1 MATLLPLGTT
11 PVNEGERLVV
21 DFLRRALPDTYLLV
35 ANVEIAHQG
44 RPPYDFDLIV
54 LAPHALYVVEIKQ
67 WRGGI
72 RGDDTLWTV
81 GGGARRP
88 NPFPNANN
96 KARVLKTRLATRQPA
111 ANLWV
116 QAVVAIA
123 DEQGELDIRGA
134 ARPWTRHYT
143 DLPALLA
150 NRDAL
155 PYSTNL
161 RPLRGP
167 LENDLRTICAGRR
180 PGPRRIGDYEV
191 IETLLRRDHVTEY
204 LARNTLHGAG
214 PPARLRVFSYDPY
227 LAEADRNRRM
237 AVIRR
242 EVLALQQ
249 IAPHP
254 NLIAAPDLRSDPL
267 DSNLIFTVSEWT
279 AAGTLRD
286 ELAAV
291 AGPLSPART
300 LALAEG
306 IAAGLAAAH
315 AAGVIHRDLR
325 PEHVLIGLDS
335 APRLMAFDHARLP
348 AAPGETVGPPRPD
361 PDVSRAYLAPELLNP
376 AHTPT
381 PATDL
386 YGLGVILF
394 EMLTGATLF
403 DTPED
408 ALRQN
413 TSAGGPR
420 ALAAIDIPERLNA
433 LVAHLCQPDPA
444 RRPQA
449 ATEVLAELRA
459 LRTPTPPAPE
469 PAPPA
474 PPPADE
480 PEIFQPGNII
490 AHKFQVRRIVAS
502 GGFSTVYQVYDEVL
516 DRVTALKLF
525 KYADVSFEHL
535 KQEALALR
543 DLRHKNVARLL
554 DWGIMPVSRRP
565 YLLSEFVD
573 GEELTAYTRPERQL
587 GPGAAVRAILSL
599 LDTLAYL
606 HGESERLDEL
616 EAASRERDLWPEE
629 GDELQALTA
638 RRQRAIL
645 HRDIKPANLILTADG
660 EVKLVDFNI
669 ATSAGRAG
677 VTQAGTPSYML
688 PEAGL
693 IPWNVDAD
701 LFATGIVLYELI
713 TGHHPYPDRQP
724 SSDAPPTD
732 PTLYAPDLGEAFAAL
747 LRRAVSCDPSTRYHS
762 ARRFQADLAALDGQ
776 YTRPPQPPRP
786 FVDILP
792 DAPPNTNPFVT
803 HLLTLYSQ
811 ARRDNSGTR
820 GLELDARR
828 TYVATRLDRHLQPA
842 VLGGRYQLV
851 IITGN
856 AGDGKTAF
864 IQNLEQQAA
873 NVGAEIARP
882 TRNSSRFA
890 LGGVDFT
897 TNYDGS
903 QDEGAQ
909 RANDAVLREFFA
921 PFADDAPPPSA
932 LATHLIAINTG
943 RLLDFFLDE
952 GQTGTFSRLAGAVNH
967 FFDTAREGAA
977 EPLPD
982 WLCVI
987 DLNYRSVV
995 AADPEQDGRAIFDR
1009 QLDALVQPALW
1020 ASCASCALRDRCFIR
1035 FNRDTLADPVSGPV
1049 ARERLRTL
1057 FEVVHLRR
1065 KLHITMRDMRSA
1077 LSWLLAR
1084 DHSCAD
1090 VAELLANDPDPERYA
1105 RLLFHNAFAADD
1117 GPGEGRGDD
1126 RLVRLL
1132 RQIDPAQVSNPA
1144 DDRALHFGTNPGG
1157 LMAFEQRAEWPTRL
1171 LDELISDP
1179 GGSPD
1184 GRAAGPA
1191 RQRQRHALLR
1201 RRVYF
1206 ERRDDKGW
1214 RAMLPYR
1221 QLEAFQQATRDVGQA
1236 EALKPTL
1243 ARGLSRAEG
1252 AANLDMAARHV
1263 CLRAGRT
1270 DKARVRSFRL
1280 FPIDDFGLSLPANP
1294 NGHFLEYAPDQLLFR
1309 HQPSDPSQH
1318 LVGARPAELVVS
1330 LDVLELLTL
1339 VADGSLPSPDDAGGV
1354 FVNLTIFK
1362 NALAHLP
1369 YRRALL
1375 TRDNRRFY
1383 EVTLVG
1389 PNRARLRAVAPNGE
1403 AT

>member
-1 MATLLPLGTT
+1 M
-11 PVNEGERLVV
+11 V
-21 DFLRRALPDTYLLV
+21 DFLRHALPDTYTLV

-96 KARVLKTRLATRQPA
+96 KARVLKGRLTARQPA
-111 ANLWV
+111 ADLWV

-123 DEQGELDIRGA
+123 DEQSELDIHGA
-134 ARPWTRHYT
+134 ARPWTRRYT
-143 DLPALLA
+143 DLPALLTD
-150 NRDAL
+150 RGAL
-155 PYSTNL
+155 PHSTNL

-167 LENDLRTICAGRR
+167 LENDLRAICAGRR

-191 IETLLRRDHVTEY
+191 IDTLLRRDHVTEY
-204 LARNTLHGAG
+204 LARNTLQAAG

-237 AVIRR
+237 AAIRR

-249 IAPHP
+249 IGPHP

-267 DSNLIFTVSEWT
+267 DPNLIFTVNEWT

-286 ELAAV
+286 ELATA
-291 AGPLSPART
+291 AGPLPLERV
-300 LALAEG
+300 LALTEG
-306 IAAGLAAAH
+306 MAAGLASAH
-315 AAGVIHRDLR
+315 TAGVIHRDLR
-325 PEHVLIGLDS
+325 PEHVLIGPDG

-348 AAPGETVGPPRPD
+348 AAQGETVGPPRPD

-376 AHTPT
+376 AHAPT

-449 ATEVLAELRA
+449 AAEVLAELRA
-459 LRTPTPPAPE
+459 LRAPTPPAPE
-469 PAPPA
+469 PASPVPRPPT
-474 PPPADE
+474 ADE

-554 DWGIMPVSRRP
+554 DWGIMPVSHRP

-573 GEELTAYTRPERQL
+573 GEELTAYTRPERRL
-587 GPGAAVRAILSL
+587 GPGATVRAILSL

-629 GDELQALTA
+629 GDELQELKA

-660 EVKLVDFNI
+660 EVNLVDFNI

-693 IPWNVDAD
+693 IRWSVDAD
-701 LFATGIVLYELI
+701 LFAAGIVLYELI

-724 SSDAPPTD
+724 SSNTPPAD
-732 PTLYAPDLGEAFAAL
+732 PTHYAPDLGEAFAAL
-747 LRRAVSCDPSTRYHS
+747 LRRAVSCDPNVRYHS
-762 ARRFQADLAALDGQ
+762 ARRFRADLAALDGQ
-776 YTRPPQPPRP
+776 YTRPPQPPWSL
-786 FVDILP
+786 VDIP
-792 DAPPNTNPFVT
+792 ADAPPNTNPFVT

-820 GLELDARR
+820 GLGLDARR

-842 VLGGRYQLV
+842 VMDGRYRLV

-864 IQNLEQQAA
+864 IQNLERQAA
-873 NVGAEIARP
+873 DVGTEIARP
-882 TRNSSRFA
+882 TRNSSRFV
-890 LGGVDFT
+890 LGGVAFT
-897 TNYDGS
+897 ANYDGS
-903 QDEGAQ
+903 QDEGAH

-921 PFADDAPPPSA
+921 PFADDAPPPTA

-952 GQTGTFSRLAGAVNH
+952 GQTGAFSHLAGVVNR

-977 EPLPD
+977 DTLPN
-982 WLCVI
+982 WLCII
-987 DLNYRSVV
+987 DLNYRSIV

-1035 FNRDTLADPVSGPV
+1035 FNRDTLADPVSGPAV
-1049 ARERLRTL
+1049 RKRLRTL

-1090 VAELLANDPDPERYA
+1090 VAELLANDPDPECYA
-1105 RLLFHNAFAADD
+1105 RLLFHNAFADD
-1117 GPGEGRGDD
+1117 SGPDEGRSND

-1157 LMAFEQRAEWPTRL
+1157 LMVFEQRAEWPARL
-1171 LDELISDP
+1171 LDELASNPGEPSD
-1179 GGSPD
+1179 SRD
-1184 GRAAGPA
+1184 TEMD

-1201 RRVYF
+1201 RRAYF
-1206 ERRDDKGW
+1206 ERRDDQGW
-1214 RAMLPYR
+1214 QAMLPYR
-1221 QLEAFQQATRDVGQA
+1221 QLETFQKATRDVGQA

-1252 AANLDMAARHV
+1252 AADLDMATHYV

-1280 FPIDDFGLSLPANP
+1280 FPVDDFGLRLPTNP

-1309 HQPSDPSQH
+1309 HQPSDPTHQ

-1330 LDVLELLTL
+1330 LDVLELLAL
-1339 VADGSLPSPDDAGGV
+1339 VADGSLPSPDDASGV

-1383 EVTLVG
+1383 EVALVG
-1389 PNRARLRAVAPNGE
+1389 PGRVRLRAVESNGE
-1403 AT
+1403 AA